1 MEKTEPLF
9 EEAMEELK
17 SILERLER
25 GEDSLDQNIGNFRRG
40 LLLAQSC
47 QKKLDEA
54 EMAVKK
60 IEESEGLVREGPAP
74 ELEDTEEGEHAQEE

>member
-40 LLLAQSC
+40 LSLAQSC

-60 IEESEGLVREGPAP
+60 IEESEGLVREVPAP
-74 ELEDTEEGEHAQEE
+74 ELEDTDE

>member
-60 IEESEGLVREGPAP
+60 IEESEGLVREVPAP
-74 ELEDTEEGEHAQEE
+74 ELEDTDE